1 MAARRPERFTE
12 SSPGLFPELVEQ
24 EPIAAPPTEDESAA
38 KLFAEVALNRPVTRE
53 FSYGVPEELES
64 DVVPGVRVAVPFGSR
79 REIGVVVRVKEESGY
94 KSGRVRDIHR
104 VLDKEPVVDAGL
116 LDLTRWMA
124 DEYACAWGQTLG
136 AILPAPLKREREA
149 RKQKV
154 ISACADIPEEALQL
168 LEEKWPKQH
177 RLLRT
182 LMEIGVR
189 VEFMEILR
197 KTKLSDSPAKKLA
210 EKGLVK
216 IEYIEPTIEEL
227 GGSGADRIRPEK
239 LSMGQSWAVRVA
251 TEKLEARENETF
263 VLQGVTGSGKTEVY
277 LRVIEKALELGRGA
291 IVLVPEIALT
301 PQTVGWF
308 KSRFDSVA
316 VLHSRMTDTQRLRM
330 WMRVKHGEARVVV
343 GARSAIF
350 APVADLGVVVVD
362 EEHEPSFKQGITP
375 RYHARDVAVRRAKE
389 AGAVCLLGSATPSLE
404 SWHRAMQHEF
414 RFLKL
419 PERIGGRELPPVELV
434 DIKLEPRSRARKH
447 GEIFSRR
454 LEEALGE
461 TQKRG
466 QQSILFLNRRGFTPV
481 LWCVDCHAT
490 ITCEHCSSSMSY
502 HRRIDRLVCHLC
514 CEERRVPAGCTVC
527 TSPRLSSMGVGV
539 ERVEAAL
546 KDIMPEARVRR
557 MDSDTMLRREDY
569 EETLSAFGRGE
580 IDVLVGTQ
588 MIAKGLDFPGV
599 TLVGIISADTS
610 LHLADFRAAERTFQL
625 IEQVSGRA
633 GRGEHQGRVVVQ
645 TSSPESPSIK
655 LASTHDFDG
664 YAAMEL
670 ADRKL
675 MVFPP
680 FARVIRV
687 VFEHEDKEQAETFG
701 LRCANELKAAKIQ
714 DATILGPSLAPMAL
728 VRGRHRFNMMAKC
741 VTDEAH
747 VDVRTRLLEL
757 VGTGATGRNAVR
769 ATIDVD
775 PVSLF

>member
-1 MAARRPERFTE
+1 MF
-12 SSPGLFPELVEQ
+12 PGLVE
-24 EPIAAPPTEDESAA
+24 EEKVAPAPPKETVVRG
-38 KLFAEVALNRPVTRE
+38 LFAEVALNRPVHTE
-53 FSYGVPEELES
+53 FTYGVPEELEA

-79 REIGVVVRVKEESGY
+79 REIGVVVGVLTEARF
-94 KSGRVRDIHR
+94 KSGRVRDIHK

-116 LDLTRWMA
+116 LNLTHWMA
-124 DEYACAWGQTLG
+124 NEYACAWGQTLG
-136 AILPAPLKREREA
+136 AILPAPLKRERAA

-154 ISACADIPEEALQL
+154 ISACSGLPEDELSQ
-168 LEEKWPKQH
+168 LEEKWPKQY

-182 LMEIGVR
+182 LIEIGGQ
-189 VEFMEILR
+189 VEYMEVLR
-197 KTKLSDSPAKKLA
+197 KTKLSDSPAKKLV
-210 EKGLVK
+210 EKGFAK
-216 IEYIEPTIEEL
+216 IEYVEPSIEEL
-227 GGSGADRIRPEK
+227 SGSGSDRVRPEK
-239 LSMGQSWAVRVA
+239 LSLGQRWAVKVA
-251 TEKLEARENETF
+251 SEKLEAREGETF

-308 KSRFDSVA
+308 QSRFNSVA

-350 APVADLGVVVVD
+350 APVEDLGVVVVD

-375 RYHARDVAVRRAKE
+375 RYHARDVAVRRAQE
-389 AGAVCLLGSATPSLE
+389 ANAVCLLGSATPSLE
-404 SWHRAMQHEF
+404 SWHRAMENEF

-434 DIKLEPRSRARKH
+434 DMKQEPRSKSRKF
-447 GEIFSRR
+447 GDIFSRR
-454 LEEALGE
+454 LDEALNE
-461 TQKRG
+461 TLKAG

-481 LWCVDCHAT
+481 LWCVDCHST
-490 ITCEHCSSSMSY
+490 IKCEHCSTSMSY

-514 CEERRVPAGCTVC
+514 CEERRVPAGCLVC
-527 TSPRLSSMGVGV
+527 TSPRLSSLGAGV

-546 KDIMPEARVRR
+546 KETLPNARIRR

-569 EETLSAFGRGE
+569 ELTLSAFGRGE

-599 TLVGIISADTS
+599 TLVGIVSADTS
-610 LHLADFRAAERTFQL
+610 LHLADFRSAERTFQL

-633 GRGEHQGRVVVQ
+633 GRGEIQGRVIVQ
-645 TSSPESPSIK
+645 TSSPEASSINM
-655 LASTHDFDG
+655 AAAHDFDG
-664 YAAMEL
+664 YAAKEL

-675 MVFPP
+675 MSFPP
-680 FARVIRV
+680 LVRVVRV
-687 VFEHEDKEQAETFG
+687 VFEHENEEQV
-701 LRCANELKAAKIQ
+701 KAAAESCVNALEAAQIEGVVV
-714 DATILGPSLAPMAL
+714 LGPGPAPMAQM
-728 VRGRHRFNMMAKC
+728 RGRHRYNAMAKC
-741 VTDEAH
+741 GTNEALSL
-747 VDVRTRLLEL
+747 VREKLIASIDSA
-757 VGTGATGRNAVR
+757 GSGRNAVR
-769 ATIDVD
+769 TTIDVD